1 MDTVPRKVHQ
11 LFMAQQFHDR
21 KQFEE
26 QASVV
31 DYMAPI
37 IADGDTGHGGI
48 TATMRLTKM
57 FVENGAAGIHVED
70 QAAGT
75 KKCGHMSGKVLVPMQ
90 EHINRLIAMRLQ
102 MDIMGVET
110 VLISRTDAE
119 AATLI
124 QSNID
129 KRDHPFILGSTN
141 PNIPHF
147 VDYLDKI
154 EADGSYK
161 EHAEETWV
169 NLAGLKTFAEAV
181 ADRLTSE
188 KRHSWMK
195 QSQHLSHE
203 AARNL
208 AKQYGIE
215 IYWNWDAPRTRE
227 GYFRMRGG
235 DDCGVAR
242 AIAFAP
248 YADMLWMET
257 KKPVYA
263 QAKYFADGVHA
274 KYPNKMLCYNLSP
287 SFNWDNAGM
296 SDSEIQAFIQNLGKL
311 GFCWQFI
318 TLAGFHANSLA
329 IDNFARDFLQRGMLA
344 YVEKIQREE
353 RKNKVETLEHQR
365 WSGANY
371 ADELMKVVTGGI
383 VSTAA
388 MGKDVTEKDFGSKL

>member
-154 EADGSYK
+154 EADGSYN

-235 DDCGVAR
+235 DDCGIAR